1 LNLGISCVIEKD
13 ISRRGRGQGLSR
25 GPLTVGDVPDFD
37 GFSERTGD
45 KFILGSMGP
54 VDTVDFSVMCDNVTN
69 GN

>member
-1 LNLGISCVIEKD
+1 M
-13 ISRRGRGQGLSR
+13 
-25 GPLTVGDVPDFD
+25 GDVPDFD